1 VIEARALALTL
12 TVLSASACGGARRGV
27 LSPVAGRPFSISTIR
42 SSYGIQARLEGTF
55 ALRDNWLYVT
65 APAGAVR
72 TYQVDR
78 QDYWDLRVRAAIG
91 SCVGRDVEVTSEGRA
106 ARVATLLGLP
116 RDAAF
121 LDTTTRAFRDTL
133 RLDVGIP
140 PGTDLARS
148 WIAFIFEW
156 PFEGVLATYTVHA
169 DIPLD
174 SRSGPWT
181 GRQAITPPERC
192 R

>member
-1 VIEARALALTL
+1 MNAARAVALTL
-12 TVLSASACGGARRGV
+12 VVLIATACGGARRG
-27 LSPVAGRPFSISTIR
+27 PVSSLASRPFSISTIR

-65 APAGAVR
+65 APTGAVR

-78 QDYWDLRVRAAIG
+78 QDYWDLRVRAGIA
-91 SCVGRDVEVTSEGRA
+91 SCVGRNVEVTSEGRA
-106 ARVATLLGLP
+106 ARAATLLGLP

-140 PGTDLARS
+140 PGTDLASS
-148 WIAFIFEW
+148 WMAFIFEW
-156 PFEGVLATYTVHA
+156 PFEGVLATYTVDA
-169 DIPLD
+169 DVPLD
-174 SRSGPWT
+174 PRSRPWT

>member
-1 VIEARALALTL
+1 MIAVRGLTL
-12 TVLSASACGGARRGV
+12 TFAALIATACGGARRV
-27 LSPVAGRPFSISTIR
+27 PLSPPVSRAFSISSIR

-65 APAGAVR
+65 APTGAVR

-78 QDYWDLRVRAAIG
+78 QDYWDLRVRAGIA
-91 SCVGRDVEVTSEGRA
+91 SCVGRNVEVKSEGRA

-116 RDAAF
+116 PDAAF

-133 RLDVGIP
+133 RLDVGVP

-156 PFEGVLATYTVHA
+156 PFEGVLATYTVDA

-174 SRSGPWT
+174 TRSGQWT
-181 GRQAITPPERC
+181 GRQATIPPERC

>member
-1 VIEARALALTL
+1 VIAARNIVLLLAALIAG
-12 TVLSASACGGARRGV
+12 ACGGARRGT
-27 LSPVAGRPFSISTIR
+27 LAPMAGRPFSISTIR
-42 SSYGIQARLEGTF
+42 SSYGIQAQMDGSVAMREG
-55 ALRDNWLYVT
+55 WLYVI
-65 APAGAVR
+65 APRGAVR

-78 QDYWDLRVRAAIG
+78 QDYWDLRVRAGVA
-91 SCVGRDVEVTSEGRA
+91 SCVGRSFDVTSEGRA
-106 ARVATLLGLP
+106 ARVASLLGLS

-140 PGTDLARS
+140 PGTDLAKS

-156 PFEGVLATYTVHA
+156 PFEGVLATYTVHS

-174 SRSGPWT
+174 PRSAPWT
-181 GRQAITPPERC
+181 GRQADSPGERC